1 VSLRG
6 LKWLKVM
13 RVGSAGGFAARGG
26 FATGG
31 GLATRGGIPIG
42 LTAI

>member
-6 LKWLKVM
+6 LKWLKVI
-13 RVGSAGGFAARGG
+13 RVGNVAGFVAGRGL
-26 FATGG
+26 ATGG
-31 GLATRGGIPIG
+31 GLGTRGGIPIW